1 MNNHMNHMGH
11 SQDATFFALWRPDIF
26 LIVVLLGALYFYFIG
41 KGRGRFQD
49 AKPVSGKQKFWMVMA
64 LLTLYFGQGSPI
76 NYYGH
81 SLLFSSHM
89 TQMSLMYLVFPP
101 MVYAGLPDWMIA
113 SVLRKP
119 FVKKWVYPFSQP
131 LLALFLF
138 NMMFSF
144 YHIPYIFNAVTAS
157 SWGHLTYHWVLVFV
171 SFQMWFPIFVT
182 IPGWNRISDL
192 QRLGYIFAI
201 GVLLTPACA
210 LIIFAKTQ
218 LYDPYLNAPQLI
230 SWLPSIDDQ
239 QLGGVIMKIIQE
251 IVYGTILAV
260 TFFRWYRTEKAK
272 EADMDAAFLER
283 SQLPTS

>member
-1 MNNHMNHMGH
+1 MGH
-11 SQDATFFALWRPDIF
+11 TADPSFYALWRPDVF
-26 LIVVLLGALYFYFIG
+26 LITVLVGVLYFYIIG
-41 KGRGRFQD
+41 KGRSRFQG
-49 AKPVSGKQKFWMVMA
+49 AEPVSGKKKFGMVLA
-64 LLTLYFGQGSPI
+64 LLTFYVGQGSPI

-89 TQMSLMYLVFPP
+89 TQMSLLYLVFPP
-101 MVYAGLPDWMIA
+101 LVYAGLPNWLLA
-113 SVLRKP
+113 AFLNKP
-119 FVKKWVYPFSQP
+119 FVKKWIYPFSQP
-131 LLALFLF
+131 LVALFLF
-138 NMMFSF
+138 NMVFSF
-144 YHIPYIFNAVTAS
+144 YHIPVIFNTMAAS
-157 SWGHLTYHWVLVFV
+157 SWMHLVYHWLLVFV

-218 LYDPYLNAPQLI
+218 LYDVYVGAPQII

-239 QLGGVIMKIIQE
+239 QMGGVIMKIIQE

-260 TFFRWYRTEKAK
+260 TFYRWYRTEKAK
-272 EADMDAAFLER
+272 EVEMDEALLE
-283 SQLPTS
+283 STHLKTT